1 MATHNPRPTSTY
13 NVRKRP
19 LITNI
24 DRLPEKITLKNTR
37 ARQSLERVKRNEP
50 EIDIGGNGSSSSQ
63 YIEGKI
69 DQLYRLTRPARN

>member
-1 MATHNPRPTSTY
+1 MATPNPRPTSIS
-13 NVRKRP
+13 NLRKRP

-50 EIDIGGNGSSSSQ
+50 ENDIGGNCSSSSQ
-63 YIEGKI
+63 YIDGKFE
-69 DQLYRLTRPARN
+69 